1 VLLDPASVERREVV
15 GARAR
20 APMAQMPGQMLCS
33 CTCAPSHIHLGE
45 GRSSTLRRETQR
57 CSSMPGGR
65 SAPMTGSGRS
75 SQLRHALA
83 GVTTRATVSEAMARC
98 PKVLALDATAR

>member
-1 VLLDPASVERREVV
+1 
-15 GARAR
+15 
-20 APMAQMPGQMLCS
+20 
-33 CTCAPSHIHLGE
+33 
-45 GRSSTLRRETQR
+45 
-57 CSSMPGGR
+57 
-65 SAPMTGSGRS
+65 MTGSGRS